1 MIPFPNSEP
10 SLILRL
16 LPRMPC
22 CAHLARSPLSWTLS
36 SRKCLQHCL
45 LSEDHYPGLRK
56 TRRYNTGRSHLPTHP
71 TGLCRKPEQMHS
83 LWKDSGT
90 NSNMSSTLF
99 HRKFSSRR
107 SNFLY
112 LPEENNDRKL

>member
-1 MIPFPNSEP
+1 MIPFPNSGP

-22 CAHLARSPLSWTLS
+22 CAHMARSPLSWTLS
-36 SRKCLQHCL
+36 SRICLQHCL

-56 TRRYNTGRSHLPTHP
+56 TRKDNTGRSFPPTHQ
-71 TGLCRKPEQMHS
+71 TRLFRKPEQVHF
-83 LWKDSGT
+83 LWKGSGT

-112 LPEENNDRKL
+112 LPEENNDCQL